1 VGKMRMYRAADG
13 VRSVAQKTGERRPPN
28 DEQKSKQGKATK
40 NYEVEGDT
48 TRNSQCMGERLAK
61 RSCHSTVLE
70 NRGHIAA
77 APLRITRGS
86 GTLWVG
92 VAC

>member
-1 VGKMRMYRAADG
+1 MGSVQLPKRRAKDA
-13 VRSVAQKTGERRPPN
+13 RRKTSKSQNKERQQKTT
-28 DEQKSKQGKATK
+28 KSKEIQQEIVSAWAKDLQR
-40 NYEVEGDT
+40 EV
-48 TRNSQCMGERLAK
+48 A
-61 RSCHSTVLE
+61 TVLE

-92 VAC
+92 AAC

>member
-1 VGKMRMYRAADG
+1 MGSVQLPKRRAKDA
-13 VRSVAQKTGERRPPN
+13 RRKTSKSQNKERQQKTT
-28 DEQKSKQGKATK
+28 KSEIQQEIVSAGAKDLQR
-40 NYEVEGDT
+40 EV
-48 TRNSQCMGERLAK
+48 A
-61 RSCHSTVLE
+61 TVLE

-92 VAC
+92 AAC